1 MTEPEVIFSYTTDQ
15 AIEDGVL
22 YHPYPQKWP
31 NLLVTVGVHHA
42 CNTQKGRTYDQC
54 LTPLLNYCIMEI
66 KRLQVAKK
74 LEFPVILENTVADT
88 VWIMPNDKG
97 GLTVMQPSEY

>member
-1 MTEPEVIFSYTTDQ
+1 MSSENVIFSYTSDQ

-22 YHPYPQKWP
+22 YHPYPKQWP

-54 LTPLLNYCIMEI
+54 LIPLLNDVIMEI
-66 KRLQVAKK
+66 KRLQAAKK
-74 LEFPVILENTVADT
+74 LEFPVVLEGTVADT
-88 VWIMPNDKG
+88 VWIAPNEKG